1 MYNRADSKGGHKM
14 RVLLQRVTHA
24 SCTVDNQCTGKID
37 TGYLALVGITHE
49 DNIEIIEKMASK
61 VINLRVFSDADDK
74 MNLSLQD
81 IKGSVLSISQFT
93 LYADC
98 RKGRR
103 PGFEKSA
110 KPVQAQPLYEAF
122 NDALRKE
129 GILVETGLFGA
140 DMKIELLNDG
150 PVTIMLDSDEVI
162 R

>member
-1 MYNRADSKGGHKM
+1 M

-24 SCTVDNQCTGKID
+24 SCTVDHQCNGQIEK
-37 TGYLALVGITHE
+37 GYLALVGITHE
-49 DNIEIIEKMASK
+49 DNIDIIEKMALE

-74 MNLSLQD
+74 MNLSLKD
-81 IKGSVLSISQFT
+81 IGGSVLSVSQFT

-110 KPVQAQPLYEAF
+110 KPNQAQPLYEAF
-122 NDALRKE
+122 NEALQHE
-129 GILVETGLFGA
+129 GINVATGIFGA

>member
-1 MYNRADSKGGHKM
+1 MYNSTDSKGGHKM

-37 TGYLALVGITHE
+37 KGYLALVGITQE

-81 IKGSVLSISQFT
+81 IQGSVLSISQFT

-110 KPVQAQPLYEAF
+110 KPDQAQPLYELF
-122 NDALRKE
+122 NDTLRKE
-129 GILVETGLFGA
+129 GIPVETGIFGA

-150 PVTIMLDSDEVI
+150 PVTILLDSDEVI